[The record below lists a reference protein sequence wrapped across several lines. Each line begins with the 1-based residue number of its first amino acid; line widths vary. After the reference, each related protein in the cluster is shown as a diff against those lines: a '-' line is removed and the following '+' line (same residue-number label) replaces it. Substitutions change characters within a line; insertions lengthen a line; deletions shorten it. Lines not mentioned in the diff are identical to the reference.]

1 MPKSYINT
9 YIYTPVFPKPLSAL
23 QKENFVVNPVSNSA
37 ISLCASS
44 TELTYPKLS
53 ACLPSSKRS
62 RFKITALLFLFV
74 PQESWDWQL
83 RMFGYITREFPRIFG
98 YVLQVI
104 KYSISVPLDR
114 GGFDGWNLMLTF
126 VVRCTIRHY
135 AEPFHATL
143 HCLYVRCT
151 IRHYAELFD
160 ATLYRLCIRY
170 ATRHY
175 PEPFDA
181 TLYRLCTVL
190 QMSA

>member
-53 ACLPSSKRS
+53 ACLPSSKGS
-62 RFKITALLFLFV
+62 RFKILVMLFLFV
-74 PQESWDWQL
+74 PQESWDLQL
-83 RMFGYITREFPRIFG
+83 WMFGYITRGFPRIFG

-114 GGFDGWNLMLTF
+114 GGFGGWNLMLTC

-143 HCLYVRCT
+143 H
-151 IRHYAELFD
+151 
-160 ATLYRLCIRY
+160 RLCIRY